1 MQASIS
7 DARVSREFCSA
18 VLNEAFRNGSEKLRN
33 GLRIVRGDIL
43 GKTHGSLTI
52 RPWSLFLVGLEE
64 EPVEVLTSSD
74 LEELLSRKMI

>member
-7 DARVSREFCSA
+7 NPHVSREFCSA
-18 VLNEAFRNGSEKLRN
+18 VLNEAFISGSEKLKN

-43 GKTHGSLTI
+43 GTAHGSLTI

-74 LEELLSRKMI
+74 LEELLSRK

>member
-7 DARVSREFCSA
+7 DSTISREFCST
-18 VLNEAFRNGSEKLRN
+18 VLNEAFRNGTEKLKN

-43 GKTHGSLTI
+43 GETSRNAFM
-52 RPWSLFLVGLEE
+52 RPWSLFLVGLRE

-74 LEELLSRKMI
+74 LEELLSGR

>member
-1 MQASIS
+1 MQISIS
-7 DARVSREFCSA
+7 DPHVSREFCSA
-18 VLNEAFRNGSEKLRN
+18 VLNEAFISGSGKLRN

-43 GKTHGSLTI
+43 GETHGDASL

-74 LEELLSRKMI
+74 LEELLSRR

>member
-7 DARVSREFCSA
+7 DSRVSREFCSA
-18 VLNEAFRNGSEKLRN
+18 VLNEAFISGSEKLRN

-43 GKTHGSLTI
+43 GKTPESLTI

-64 EPVEVLTSSD
+64 DPVEVLTSSD
-74 LEELLSRKMI
+74 LEELLSRE